1 MVHSVD
7 FTNNNMTKTF
17 KIGEYAVG
25 GIIKAQVKVRRG
37 RLMVFLSCLDWD
49 TKDIVTV
56 LEVQANMIHTNQVI
70 EEYLIQMTTPY
81 WADKVKSWVDQAVEK
96 VK

>member
-7 FTNNNMTKTF
+7 FTNNSMTKTF

-37 RLMVFLSCLDWD
+37 RLMVFLSCLDWN
-49 TKDIVTV
+49 TKEMVSA
-56 LEVQANMIHTNQVI
+56 LEVQANMSHTDRYV
-70 EEYLIQMTTPY
+70 EEYLEDNTTPY

>member
-1 MVHSVD
+1 
-7 FTNNNMTKTF
+7 MTKTF

-49 TKDIVTV
+49 TKEMVSAI
-56 LEVQANMIHTNQVI
+56 EVQANMSHTDRCI
-70 EEYLIQMTTPY
+70 EEYLNITSSY
-81 WADKVKSWVDQAVEK
+81 WDEKVKSWIDEAVEK
-96 VK
+96 VSQSLNQKP

>member
-1 MVHSVD
+1 
-7 FTNNNMTKTF
+7 MTKTF

-49 TKDIVTV
+49 TKEVITSS
-56 LEVQANMIHTNQVI
+56 EVQANMIHTNQVV
-70 EEYLIQMTTPY
+70 EEYLIQMTSSY
-81 WADKVKSWVDQAVEK
+81 WADKVKQWIDQAVEK

>member
-7 FTNNNMTKTF
+7 FTNNSMTKTF

-49 TKDIVTV
+49 TKDVVTV

-81 WADKVKSWVDQAVEK
+81 WADKVKQCIDQAIEK

>member
-1 MVHSVD
+1 
-7 FTNNNMTKTF
+7 MTKTF

-49 TKDIVTV
+49 TKEMITA
-56 LEVQANMIHTNQVI
+56 LEVQANMSHTDRCI
-70 EEYLIQMTTPY
+70 EEYLSITSSY
-81 WADKVKSWVDQAVEK
+81 WDEKIKSWIDEAVVK
-96 VK
+96 VNQSLNQKP

>member
-1 MVHSVD
+1 
-7 FTNNNMTKTF
+7 MTKTF

-37 RLMVFLSCLDWD
+37 RLMVFLSCLDWN
-49 TKDIVTV
+49 TKEMVSA
-56 LEVQANMIHTNQVI
+56 LEVQANMSHTDRYV
-70 EEYLIQMTTPY
+70 EEYLENNTSYY
-81 WADKVKSWVDQAVEK
+81 WSDKVKSWVDQAVEK